1 MSCFHVLYRE
11 RDLGEFH
18 LHVPGTHNVL
28 NATAA
33 IAVGIGLDVQVER
46 IREALANFRGV
57 DRRFQL
63 KGEVAGIRVFDD
75 YGHHP
80 TEIKATL
87 AAARQCGF
95 RRVHVIFQPH
105 RYTRTQLLLDE
116 FANAFVDAD
125 TVCILDIY
133 AAGEQPIANVTAE
146 RVAELINKTG
156 GPPAR
161 YCDSFEG
168 AINTAIDSAQAGD
181 VILTLGAGSVSQL
194 GPQIVERLQS
204 RTAARV

>member
-1 MSCFHVLYRE
+1 MSRFRVRYRE

-18 LHVPGTHNVL
+18 LHVPGAHNVL

-33 IAVGIGLDVQVER
+33 IAVGIGLDVEVAR
-46 IREALANFRGV
+46 IREALDSFRGV
-57 DRRFQL
+57 DRRFQF
-63 KGEVAGIRVFDD
+63 KGEVAGVRVFDD

-87 AAARQCGF
+87 QAARQCGF

-105 RYTRTQLLLDE
+105 RYTRTQKLLDE
-116 FANAFVDAD
+116 FATAFHDAD
-125 TVCILDIY
+125 TVCVLDIY
-133 AAGEQPIANVTAE
+133 AASEQRIPGVNASH
-146 RVAELINKTG
+146 VADLITREG
-156 GPPAR
+156 GVAAR

-168 AINTAIDSAQAGD
+168 AMNTAIEAAQAGD

-194 GPQIVERLQS
+194 GPQIVDKLKDR
-204 RTAARV
+204 AAAQV